1 MLTFGVIG
9 YVFKKLDYPLAPLIL
24 AIVLGDPTEVS
35 FRQAILGSQGAL
47 SIFFSNWLVGAIMT
61 AGLLL
66 LFWPAISLAWGRVRR
81 ALF

>member
-1 MLTFGVIG
+1 
-9 YVFKKLDYPLAPLIL
+9 L

-47 SIFFSNWLVGAIMT
+47 SIFFSNWLVGGIMT

-66 LFWPAISLAWGRVRR
+66 LFWPAIGLGWSKIRGNKTV
-81 ALF
+81 